1 VLATASAITV
11 SKMLIRFSMLM
22 GVVGLVFGVLALT
35 FPSLGAF

>member
-1 VLATASAITV
+1 
-11 SKMLIRFSMLM
+11 MLIRFSMLM